1 MKDIVEPLGITFAN
15 PLPLLLHHDHRLPVG
30 TVTFGTPTAKGVEFE
45 ATIASIKE
53 PGVLKDRT
61 DEAWHSV
68 SNGVIR
74 ATSIG
79 FQPVEHEP
87 IAGGGIRFKRSSVFE
102 MSLVTVPANADCT
115 IQLVKSL
122 DNEFLRA
129 ASGNADKQD
138 LLAGVSAKSLSPHQL
153 SLIHI

>member
-15 PLPLLLHHDHRLPVG
+15 PMPLLLHHDHRLPVG

-61 DEAWHSV
+61 DEAWH
-68 SNGVIR
+68 
-74 ATSIG
+74 
-79 FQPVEHEP
+79 
-87 IAGGGIRFKRSSVFE
+87 
-102 MSLVTVPANADCT
+102 
-115 IQLVKSL
+115 
-122 DNEFLRA
+122 
-129 ASGNADKQD
+129 
-138 LLAGVSAKSLSPHQL
+138 L